1 MAFTNPLLL
10 IGLSAILIPIII
22 HLFNFRR
29 YKTVFFSNV
38 KMLEDIRKKTRRESQ
53 LQQLIVLSLRILG
66 IVALVFAFAQP
77 YIPSENQKNKNGN
90 LVTIFVDNSSS
101 MEANSKGG
109 SILYDAVDIAKAIVN
124 AFSYNDDFVLTTQDF
139 SGEESHLMNKDEML
153 ELLDKVQI
161 SPNSHTFD
169 DILAFEN
176 NTCINSHK
184 ENVVHYYLSDFQKNN
199 FKISSLKTD
208 KKSNDFLIPM
218 PTQESNNVGV
228 DSCWFMSPVFKVGKE
243 VVLMARIHNYGKTDI
258 NKLPVK
264 LYIND
269 KQKAIAAIDLKAGSY
284 TDCRLNYNIETSG
297 TQCGRLVIEDAPI
310 TFDDQLFFTYEVTE
324 NAHIV
329 AIDNVPNRFLNALY
343 GKDSV
348 FTYETMN
355 YNQVNYSTLKN
366 CQVVIMS
373 EVPKVSDGM
382 ADELTKF
389 VNSGGTLLVLP
400 AQDMDISSW
409 NSFLS
414 NLGAGTYGSL
424 NTKEMKCGSINTES
438 VFFKGAIEKTDEH
451 LDMPTVLKYFSIN
464 SGSRQ
469 GSEAVMTLENGEPLL
484 NAYNAGKGKVLL
496 CAVPMNDDFGNTH
509 RHALFFVPMHNI
521 GIMSVMQ
528 TRLYNTIGVDEM
540 QSLPIRNDNSDNLFN
555 LKARTGNNEFIPEQR
570 SLGNETAL
578 YFHNQVHESGFYDI
592 VKDGTKYGTLAFNR
606 DRKESDLNCYD
617 KDELKRMAR
626 ASDNNVEVIS
636 ADTKNMTKSVTDKLN
651 GEVLWPLFVILSL
664 VFFLAEICLLRYWG
678 KPKLNKEIPNNQI

>member
-29 YKTVFFSNV
+29 YKTVYFSNV
-38 KMLEDIRKKTRRESQ
+38 KMLEDIKKKTRRESKI
-53 LQQLIVLSLRILG
+53 QQLIVLMLRILG
-66 IVALVFAFAQP
+66 IAALVIAFAQP
-77 YIPSENQKNKNGN
+77 YIPSPNQKNKNGN

-101 MEANSKGG
+101 MEANSKSG

-139 SGEESHLMNKDEML
+139 SGEESHVLNKDEML
-153 ELLDKVQI
+153 EQLDKVQI

-169 DILAFEN
+169 EILTFEN

-184 ENVVHYYLSDFQKNN
+184 QNIIHYYLSDFQKNN

-208 KKSNDFLIPM
+208 NNSNDYLIPM
-218 PTQESNNVGV
+218 PTKESNNVGV

-243 VVLMARIHNYGKTDI
+243 VVLLARIHNYGKTDI

-284 TDCRLNYNIETSG
+284 TDCRMNYNIETSG
-297 TQCGRLVIEDAPI
+297 TQCGRIVIEDAPI
-310 TFDDQLFFTYEVTE
+310 TFDDQLFFTYEVTD
-324 NAHIV
+324 NSHILV
-329 AIDNVPNRFLNALY
+329 IDDQPNRFLNALY

-355 YNQVNYSTLKN
+355 YNQVNYTKLKS

-373 EVPKVSDGM
+373 EVPKVSTGL
-382 ADELTKF
+382 ADELSKF
-389 VNSGGTLLVLP
+389 VNGGGTLLVLP
-400 AQDMDISSW
+400 AQDMDMSSW
-409 NSFLS
+409 NHFLG
-414 NLGAGTYGSL
+414 NLGAGTYGTFSTTEL
-424 NTKEMKCGSINTES
+424 KCGSINMQS
-438 VFFKGAIEKTDEH
+438 VYYKGALEKTDEH
-451 LDMPTVLKYFSIN
+451 LDMPTVLKHYSIN

-469 GSEAVMTLENGEPLL
+469 GSETIMTLENEDPLL
-484 NAYNAGKGKVLL
+484 NAYNVEKGKVLL
-496 CAVPMNDDFGNTH
+496 SAVAMNDDFGNTH

-528 TRLYNTIGVDEM
+528 TRLYNIIGVDIM
-540 QSLPIRNDNSDNLFN
+540 QTLPIKNDNSDNLFN

-570 SLGNETAL
+570 SVGNETAL

-592 VKDGTKYGTLAFNR
+592 VKDGNKYGTLAFNR
-606 DRKESDLNCYD
+606 DRKESDLSCYD
-617 KDELKRMAR
+617 KDELNKMAR
-626 ASDNNVEVIS
+626 ASESHVEVIS
-636 ADTKNMTKSVTDKLN
+636 PDTKNMTKSVTDKLN
-651 GEVLWPLFVILSL
+651 GKVLWPYFIILSL
-664 VFFLAEICLLRYWG
+664 LCFLSEICLLRYWG